1 MNPEKLKKP
10 QPAPSEGTQNCKIET
25 HIYKMMYIV
34 LVYMGFC
41 WLPNL
46 LSLLLLLGFCE
57 EIGQHFG
64 PEVWSRFWILT
75 NLRHYLKQLFWWK
88 NVTFGSVV
96 PLTMFLTIPETQTK
110 LQMYICRYVLY
121 SILIFINHVS
131 VLRTRRAWLWTLL
144 GRTLLILLRQGELN
158 LGKWRNLGSDQ
169 TSSGRS
175 KPRQI

>member
-1 MNPEKLKKP
+1 MGKVLATVWKRFWCWRLLRYRGWGLVKILKLKFSWDFVKR
-10 QPAPSEGTQNCKIET
+10 
-25 HIYKMMYIV
+25 
-34 LVYMGFC
+34 LVNTLGQKYGRGF
-41 WLPNL
+41 
-46 LSLLLLLGFCE
+46 GFWPTCA
-57 EIGQHFG
+57 
-64 PEVWSRFWILT
+64 
-75 NLRHYLKQLFWWK
+75 RHDLKQLFWWK

-110 LQMYICRYVLY
+110 LQMYICKYVLY
-121 SILIFINHVS
+121 SILIITNHVS

-144 GRTLLILLRQGELN
+144 GRTLLIFLRRGELN